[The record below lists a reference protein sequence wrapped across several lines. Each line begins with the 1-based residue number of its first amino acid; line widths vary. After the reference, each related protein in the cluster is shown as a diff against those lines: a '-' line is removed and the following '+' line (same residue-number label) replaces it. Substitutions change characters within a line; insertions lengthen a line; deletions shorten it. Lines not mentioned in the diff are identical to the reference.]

1 MAGIKIGGVMWPNNF
16 QNPEG
21 ISENRSVTDFLSP
34 NSIKSRN
41 IPAESARPVDF
52 RQPDATPSTE
62 AKGQFIDV
70 YS

>member
-1 MAGIKIGGVMWPNNF
+1 MESVKVGGIQWPNNF

-21 ISENRSVTDFLSP
+21 ITNNRSVTDFLSP
-34 NSIKSRN
+34 ESITSRN

-52 RQPDATPSTE
+52 RQPDTTPSTE

>member
-1 MAGIKIGGVMWPNNF
+1 MESVKVGGIQWPNNF

-21 ISENRSVTDFLSP
+21 ITNNRSVTDFLSP
-34 NSIKSRN
+34 QSIESRN

-52 RQPDATPSTE
+52 RQPDTTPSTE